1 MSITK
6 KFLEDLGLT
15 SEQANSIFAE
25 RGKEIDS
32 EKEKFEMQIADKDKT
47 ITELQETVKGFD
59 GKDKTLEELQK
70 QAETANARVKELEQA
85 EADRQ
90 QAQKDAEI
98 EADLKN
104 RFSRAAGENKFKHAD
119 IENGRFAAFKQ
130 ALSDENFK
138 GKGDS
143 EIFAEVTKDMDC
155 FINPQQQT
163 VTMPSGSSSGNIDS
177 LARAREIMGL
187 PNK

>member
-6 KFLEDLGLT
+6 KFLKDLGLT

-32 EKEKFEMQIADKDKT
+32 KKEKFEKQIADKDKT

-90 QAQKDAEI
+90 QAQKDEEI
-98 EADLKN
+98 
-104 RFSRAAGENKFKHAD
+104 
-119 IENGRFAAFKQ
+119 
-130 ALSDENFK
+130 LS
-138 GKGDS
+138 
-143 EIFAEVTKDMDC
+143 
-155 FINPQQQT
+155 
-163 VTMPSGSSSGNIDS
+163 
-177 LARAREIMGL
+177 
-187 PNK
+187 